1 MQKQKKRKESSAR
14 ALEMV
19 TIAIDSGILLCL
31 HPLHPSIL
39 LCLRLKKLDQHRKKK
54 INFFS
59 SSKKKKKTHMKRKA
73 TGIAVAEQEDGQQAT
88 KKRVRKANPTNEAF
102 KEQAKQQDEKTEF
115 MCVKTKLW
123 SICKSSALLGLLE
136 DMVANMTQM
145 SFHAWHLAYAVVLR
159 AIEQNVKLDC
169 STAFFK
175 HCLLVCSTA
184 TNAHATDSNDPERKL
199 MRALV
204 EQTFKDILPTTT
216 ERPSRDL
223 LLQAIN
229 CEAILMHTNA
239 SNHLVLHLP
248 ARIRRYLASS
258 MVSILYSREMI
269 QQRTEPLT
277 VNQFDRWLRRMT
289 NYVLYNKEVLDPP
302 KDDAAA
308 GKKRT
313 TTRKK
318 KPNKSTATETSPL
331 TVGPLKALA
340 DDLRTRLH
348 FSETENYSDKRLRA
362 HDRWSRLFPVLH
374 FIQQAQSQC
383 QLSED
388 RLALLP
394 RGIRKHA
401 QTQSFPLL
409 PQRAAYH
416 PIYIKI
422 DNSTLH
428 GLHNHLDP
436 RKKIP
441 WDSFQA
447 NKHFHW
453 HHYFNLGNLTTDT
466 NGKHQFA
473 EEIRTNGYAI
483 DVVFQKAVPKQP
495 KTNEEKLNALT
506 MADTVIGIDPG
517 RRNLCTAARILNY
530 QDSVFDIDQLKTKT
544 MPLWQQQQSVKQQ
557 QPKTNWN
564 RRKRKAWRK
573 RVKHKRR
580 QLATTKLDFVTISKG
595 LQRDMLGRRRHD
607 HILASRRNKQMED
620 IKTEIT
626 KHRNQAWTSLVK
638 WQHYLQLFQ
647 IHCTSLL
654 AYYGKKVF
662 RMIQFDRYHAE
673 QVGWANICT
682 LLTNNDPSAVVAYG
696 DGCTN
701 STSPGHCPTPIKKLH
716 AELSKRCTVIF
727 INEFRTSILC
737 SCCHAKMTHHC
748 NQSDKEQQHG
758 PVPDPRPAKKKF
770 YDTTTILS
778 HSTNDDASISTEADT
793 IGACVWNRDINA
805 AKNILYLMLHAH
817 KKGND
822 LKHRPDIFTRAVD
835 LPKPAKEKKNDEAE
849 QRQAHQTDQALL
861 AAYTHQIEIEIERE
875 AVSAS
880 PAIDGT
886 TSGGATIDV
895 NLVPMGF
902 GNLIL
907 FFS

>member
-1 MQKQKKRKESSAR
+1 MEKKNF
-14 ALEMV
+14 
-19 TIAIDSGILLCL
+19 
-31 HPLHPSIL
+31 
-39 LCLRLKKLDQHRKKK
+39 KKK
-54 INFFS
+54 TSFFPIE
-59 SSKKKKKTHMKRKA
+59 KKKEDTHMKRKA
-73 TGIAVAEQEDGQQAT
+73 TDISVAEQEGDGQPT
-88 KKRVRKANPTNEAF
+88 KKKRVRKANPTNEAF
-102 KEQAKQQDEKTEF
+102 KEHAKQQDEKTEF
-115 MCVKTKLW
+115 MCVKTKLG
-123 SICKSSALLGLLE
+123 SICKSSALLVLLE
-136 DMVANMTQM
+136 DLVGNLTRM
-145 SFHAWHLAYAVVLR
+145 SFRAWHLAYAVVLR
-159 AIEQNVKLDC
+159 AIEQNVELEC

-184 TNAHATDSNDPERKL
+184 TNEHASDSSDPERKL

-204 EQTFKDILPTTT
+204 EQTFTDIFPITT

-223 LLQAIN
+223 LNQSMT

-248 ARIRRYLASS
+248 SRVRRYLALS
-258 MVSILYSREMI
+258 MVNILYSQQMI

-277 VNQFDRWLRRMT
+277 VNQFDRWLRRLT

-302 KDDAAA
+302 KTDAAA
-308 GKKRT
+308 GKPA
-313 TTRKK
+313 RKK
-318 KPNKSTATETSPL
+318 ATSTTATETSPL

-348 FSETENYSDKRLRA
+348 FSETETYSDKRLRA
-362 HDRWSRLFPVLH
+362 HDRWSRLLPALH
-374 FIQQAQSQC
+374 FIQQTPC
-383 QLSED
+383 QLSD
-388 RLALLP
+388 DLVALLP

-401 QTQSFPLL
+401 QTQAFPLL
-409 PQRAAYH
+409 PQRAGYH

-422 DNSTLH
+422 DNYTLQ
-428 GLHNHLDP
+428 GLHNHLYP

-441 WDSFQA
+441 WESFRD

-453 HHYFNLGNLTTDT
+453 HHYFNLTNLTTDT

-495 KTNEEKLNALT
+495 PTDQAKLDALR

-544 MPLWQQQQSVKQQ
+544 MPLWQHQPLKQQQQ
-557 QPKTNWN
+557 QPKTTWN

-580 QLATTKLDFVTISKG
+580 QLTATELDFVTISKG

-607 HILASRRNKQMED
+607 HILATRRNKEMEN
-620 IKTEIT
+620 ITTEVT
-626 KHRNQAWTSLVK
+626 KQRNQAWTSLAK
-638 WQHYLQLFQ
+638 WQQYLQLFQ
-647 IHCTSLL
+647 THCSSLL

-716 AELSKRCTVIF
+716 AELSKRCTVIS

-748 NQSDKEQQHG
+748 SQSEKEQLHG

-778 HSTNDDASISTEADT
+778 HSTNDDASVSTEADT
-793 IGACVWNRDINA
+793 IDVCVWNRDINA
-805 AKNILYLMLHAH
+805 AKNILYLLLHAH
-817 KKGND
+817 RHDND

-849 QRQAHQTDQALL
+849 NRQATRTDQALL
-861 AAYTHQIEIEIERE
+861 AAYIRQIKIGRE
-875 AVSAS
+875 AASAS
-880 PAIDGT
+880 PPMDQT
-886 TSGGATIDV
+886 TSGGGGS
-895 NLVPMGF
+895 M
-902 GNLIL
+902 
-907 FFS
+907 